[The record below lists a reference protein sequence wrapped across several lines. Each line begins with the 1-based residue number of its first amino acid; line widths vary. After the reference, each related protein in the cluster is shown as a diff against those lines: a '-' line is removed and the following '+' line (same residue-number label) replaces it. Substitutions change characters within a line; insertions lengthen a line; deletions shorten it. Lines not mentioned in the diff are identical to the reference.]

1 MESSNY
7 DEIID
12 HIAKMKDKTQLGTN
26 CLKLFKAIYRVTSL
40 LNTLSNLSF
49 TVAGEHH
56 NRLKKMGLLR
66 HTLKKVSIWDTCVLF
81 DKTTDYSFD

>member
-26 CLKLFKAIYRVTSL
+26 CLKLFKAYI
-40 LNTLSNLSF
+40 
-49 TVAGEHH
+49 
-56 NRLKKMGLLR
+56 
-66 HTLKKVSIWDTCVLF
+66 
-81 DKTTDYSFD
+81 